1 MRYIDQDKIYELTD
15 QGRAIFTHYH
25 SEQDIRNP
33 NHYVKAREEEKS
45 ASARISWYQGYW
57 RITDFGNQSELNSAR
72 GIEYVKW
79 REKLTHYDALLF
91 IERVIIRR
99 EVDGKKFTASKFRAD
114 YSFREMTPEDR
125 KGAYNFTFKEH
136 PSPEDLSAIGRYVTE
151 DHLTHFNGKSVE
163 KYEYCGES
171 EKLNR
176 DVVHIFSATPDFP
189 VFLFDYGEFKKLY
202 KPHEQEKKNR
212 FQYIGKKPKDYIF
225 GLKQI
230 LDSDNEFPIA
240 DPDDKESVTPKKPE
254 DKPDCRI
261 RDLFRVT
268 GESDALNLFSIGF
281 HSYWLN
287 SESND
292 FTWQM
297 YKQVNDLCEKH
308 YQVMDL
314 DATGQNE
321 ALKNALKHIDQ
332 YTVELPSWIKH
343 KTDWRGNPCK
353 DLKDFINIA
362 GTDVDSTRYEILV
375 LKHNAV
381 RVKFWHKQPDE
392 KTKKENYNLNM
403 EDFFFF
409 LKCNGF
415 YQMDSVYHTGADY
428 CYVKLDD
435 KAATLIHPVQIKRL
449 IKRFTKDWIRSK
461 KLMDAKQILN
471 KLNGSTQL
479 NEAMIDGIEKINL
492 KFKNHDR
499 NTEYLHFKNCSVRI
513 TKEKIESIKQSD
525 VPNYILGQLNVKE
538 KNITHLIDRT
548 FRRSEIPAIEITA
561 TPEYQDLLNKIA
573 KAKTEDERAEL
584 NIDESSFRDIDK
596 YDVKIN
602 DNFYF
607 VSFLRDLSRIH
618 WRKEIEKKQELT
630 QDEKKEENLMLAN
643 ICFVLGYHCSR
654 YKEMGKPW
662 FTLLQDYLISAIGT
676 ASGGSGKSLL
686 TKAITYVVTSF
697 YKGGKKLND
706 KSVWQFFY
714 DGYTEFHNF
723 IEIDDLDEHAETKQ
737 LYAEITGKRE
747 INPKNYTGCT
757 LEYEDSGK
765 MLISSN
771 YELPNTEAS
780 MLRRVLN
787 CAVSDYYHE
796 KTKNNDYHETRSP
809 LLKYGRSLYA
819 DFTDEE
825 WIKFYNLIAY
835 CIQLQQRFFKIQ
847 PPMVNLEKRQ
857 LRRAM
862 ATGLGKDEEF
872 LNWANDYCSKYP
884 GEDKPVYS
892 PDDHGYLNTYFMRW
906 VAFENFKK
914 TLTRK
919 QADEYKA
926 TKFKTHLKAW
936 CEYKGYELNPADRC
950 TDSDGNR
957 IVITRGK
964 ESKEYFYIST
974 KPKDSTQ
981 PENTEPVILP
991 PEDESLPF

>member
-1 MRYIDQDKIYELTD
+1 MRYIDQEKIYELTE
-15 QGRAIFTHYH
+15 QGLSIFTHYH
-25 SEQDIRNP
+25 SEQEIRNP

-45 ASARISWYQGYW
+45 ASARISWYQGFW

-72 GIEYVKW
+72 GIEYVRW
-79 REKLTHYDALLF
+79 REKLTYYDALLF
-91 IERVIIRR
+91 IEQVIIRR
-99 EVDGKKFTASKFRAD
+99 EIEGKKFASSKFQAE
-114 YSFREMTPEDR
+114 YSYREMTPDDR

-136 PSPEDLSAIGRYVTE
+136 PSADDLSAIGRYVTE
-151 DHLTHFNGKSVE
+151 EHLTHFFGKSVE
-163 KYEYCGES
+163 KYEYCGNS
-171 EKLNR
+171 KKLNR
-176 DVVHIFSATPDFP
+176 DVVHIFTATRDFP
-189 VFLFDYGEFKKLY
+189 IFLFDYGEFKKLY

-212 FQYIGKKPKDYIF
+212 FQYIGKKPSDYIF

-230 LDSDNEFPIA
+230 LDADNEFA
-240 DPDDKESVTPKKPE
+240 KSDPDDTDNVTPEKPAEKPE
-254 DKPDCRI
+254 CRI
-261 RDLFRVT
+261 KDLFRVS

-281 HSYWLN
+281 HGYWLN
-287 SESND
+287 SESKD

-314 DATGQNE
+314 DATGKNE

-332 YTVELPSWIKH
+332 YTIELPDWLRY

-362 GTDVDSTRYEILV
+362 GNDEDSTRYEILV

-381 RVKFWHKQPDE
+381 RVKFWHKQQDE
-392 KTKKENYNLNM
+392 KAKKENYNLNM

-428 CYVKLDD
+428 CYVKLDG
-435 KAATLIHPVQIKRL
+435 KAATLIHPDQIKRL

-479 NEAMIDGIEKINL
+479 SEANIDGIEKITLN
-492 KFKNHDR
+492 FKNCNR
-499 NTEYLHFKNCSVRI
+499 YTEYLHFKNCSVKI
-513 TKEKIESIKQSD
+513 TKDKIENIKQTD
-525 VPNYILGQLNVKE
+525 VPNYILGLLSVKE
-538 KNITHLIDRT
+538 KNISHLIDRN
-548 FRRSEIPAIEITA
+548 FRLTEKPAIEITA
-561 TPEYQDLLNKIA
+561 TPEYQVLLDRLA
-573 KAKTEDERAEL
+573 AAKTEEDRA
-584 NIDESSFRDIDK
+584 NVHIDESAFRDIDK
-596 YDVKIN
+596 YTVKIN
-602 DNFYF
+602 DEFIF
-607 VSFLRDLSRIH
+607 VGFLRDLSRIH
-618 WRKEIEKKQELT
+618 WRKEM
-630 QDEKKEENLMLAN
+630 EKKEELTADERKEENLILAN
-643 ICFVLGYHCSR
+643 LCFILGYHCSQF
-654 YKEMGKPW
+654 KEPGKAW
-662 FTLLQDYLISAIGT
+662 LTLIQDYLVSAVGT

-686 TKAITYVVTSF
+686 TKAITYVVASF
-697 YKGGKKLND
+697 YKGGKKLAD
-706 KSVWQFFY
+706 KDVWKFFY

-723 IEIDDLDEHAETKQ
+723 IEIDDIDEFADYKMI
-737 LYAEITGKRE
+737 YPEITGKRE
-747 INPKNYTGCT
+747 INPKNYTGRT
-757 LEYEDSGK
+757 LEFEESGK

-809 LLKYGRSLYA
+809 LIKYGRSMYS

-862 ATGLGKDEEF
+862 ATGLGKEEEF
-872 LNWANDYCSKYP
+872 LNWANDYFIKYA
-884 GEDKPVYS
+884 GDNKPEVS
-892 PDDHGYLNTYFMRW
+892 PEEHGYLNTYVVRQT
-906 VAFENFKK
+906 ASDAFKK
-914 TLTRK
+914 VLTRK
-919 QADEYKA
+919 QSDEYKA
-926 TKFKTHLKAW
+926 NKFKAHLKAW
-936 CEYKGYELNPADRC
+936 CEYKGFELNPDNRC
-950 TDSDGNR
+950 TDHEGRR
-957 IVITRGK
+957 IMLTRNN
-964 ESKEYFYIST
+964 ETKEYFYIST
-974 KPKDSTQ
+974 APPSSAGA
-981 PENTEPVILP
+981 PEPIPPVD
-991 PEDESLPF
+991 EDLPF